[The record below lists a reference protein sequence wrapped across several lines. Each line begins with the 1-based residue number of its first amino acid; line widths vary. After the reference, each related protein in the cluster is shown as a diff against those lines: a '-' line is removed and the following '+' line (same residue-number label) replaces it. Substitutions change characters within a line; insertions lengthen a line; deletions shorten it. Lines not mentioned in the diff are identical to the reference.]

1 MGAVRKITGAKAAKW
16 AGRDQAKSIEQGIA
30 QQKLAYDEVAPGIA
44 QFMMPQHAQAFGF
57 GQQAPD
63 DMQALPVGEGVAAG
77 GFGGQ
82 PMDALSQ
89 IRAASGVLGNE
100 AQSQFYQDFQEAPG
114 TAWQREQGL
123 RAVNRQMQARGGL
136 GGGSRLKAI
145 TEFSQ
150 NLANQTMGDRLNQ
163 LGGLAQTDLG
173 LASQMAG
180 LRTGLGSNVAQGF
193 TQAGAARTQ
202 GEIAGAGLTNQF
214 YGNVLNMAGQALGGS
229 GLVPSDHRLKTN
241 IQFVDNISG
250 VNWYEWDWND
260 AAQELGLGDE
270 PQFGVIAQEVRQTHP
285 KCVIVH
291 HDGYLRVNYERLLG
305 KLKLIEEAA

>member
-30 QQKLAYDEVAPGIA
+30 EQKLAYDEVAPGIA

-57 GQQAPD
+57 GQQAAD
-63 DMQALPVGEGVAAG
+63 TQALPVGVAAG

-89 IRAASGVLGNE
+89 IRAASGVLGND
-100 AQSQFYQDFQEAPG
+100 AQAQFYEDFQEDPG

-150 NLANQTMGDRLNQ
+150 NLANQTMGNRLNQ
-163 LGGLAQTDLG
+163 LSGLAQTDLS

-180 LRTGLGSNVAQGF
+180 LRTGLGSNVAQGL
-193 TQAGAARTQ
+193 TQAGAARSQ

-214 YGNVLNMAGQALGGS
+214 YGNVLDMAGQWLGGS
-229 GLVPSDHRLKTN
+229 KLPPSDQRLKTN
-241 IQFVDNISG
+241 IQYVDTIAG
-250 VNWYEWDWND
+250 ANWYEWDWNE
-260 AAQELGLGDE
+260 AAQELGLSDE
-270 PQFGVIAQEVRQTHP
+270 PQFGVIAQEIRQTHP
-285 KCVIVH
+285 ECVIVH
-291 HDGYLRVNYERLLG
+291 QDGYLRVNYERLLG